1 MKITKKGELNLS
13 VKIGGRH
20 SSLVTSHRVNRPHC
34 NRWWNAF
41 FLITLPQV

>member
-20 SSLVTSHRVNRPHC
+20 SSLVTSH
-34 NRWWNAF
+34 
-41 FLITLPQV
+41 

>member
-20 SSLVTSHRVNRPHC
+20 SSLLTSH
-34 NRWWNAF
+34 
-41 FLITLPQV
+41 